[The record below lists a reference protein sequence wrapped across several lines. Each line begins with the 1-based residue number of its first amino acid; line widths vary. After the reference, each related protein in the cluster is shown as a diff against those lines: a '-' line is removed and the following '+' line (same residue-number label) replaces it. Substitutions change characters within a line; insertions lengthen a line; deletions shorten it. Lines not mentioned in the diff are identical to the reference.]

1 MISKFKCTNYKQLI
15 LPEDGLKFKRVNLFI
30 GSNNSGKTNLLE
42 AISFFSDVV
51 KCGASNALGKR
62 SFSNI
67 LNKYSDTKKVSF
79 EMEFNDNVTQ
89 DSASPMELLSLKYDT
104 EIQFTESN
112 GYYFSKEILS
122 NEKPRSTK
130 FPKPFEYFTFTST
143 NPARSYGYCS
153 FQDPK
158 KHHTSKSLT
167 IQSPETFFRQTEL
180 IMGQLNKGKDRDGFL
195 DNLNPTIKNV
205 RAYLDGWFHCNMAR
219 ISIKEVVKPSKMTQ
233 SDTYLSPDGTNFQ
246 NLMRLFHDDHRIEQI
261 EAFLKEENILPKLV
275 RMYTP
280 TIQAENTVTEFSID
294 NKIFKLSE
302 LSDGTI
308 RLLLLLLI
316 TKFQKTPTVF
326 LDEPESN
333 LHPAWLA
340 KVYKMVD
347 ESTNQLFISTHSADL
362 LDKFTNDFMADK
374 INIFVVEEGSITLLN
389 QHCDIIA
396 ERIEEGWEL
405 GDLYRVGDTLIGGW
419 PW

>member
-51 KCGASNALGKR
+51 KYGASNALGKR

-112 GYYFSKEILS
+112 GYYFSQEILS

-143 NPARSYGYCS
+143 NPASSYGYCS

-205 RAYLDGWFHCNMAR
+205 RAYLDGWFHYNMAR

-233 SDTYLSPDGTNFQ
+233 SDTYLSLDGTNFQ

-389 QHCDIIA
+389 QHRDIIA